1 MKIKEGY
8 VLKEVAG
15 NNIVVNVGGSVDF
28 NGMITLNE
36 TGALLWR
43 TLEQNADEK
52 TLVQALL
59 EEYDIDEQTALT
71 DVKRFINKLKDAEI
85 VE

>member
-59 EEYDIDEQTALT
+59 EEYDIDEQTAQT

>member
-71 DVKRFINKLKDAEI
+71 DVKRFINKLKDADI

>member
-8 VLKEVAG
+8 VLREVAG